1 MVAKIP
7 TICILAGGRGTRLG
21 ALTLN
26 SPKPLL
32 PVAGRPFIEHILV
45 GLGESGAHRVV
56 LSIGY
61 LAEQFRDALGDG
73 GRFGLDLHFVEDG
86 DTPAGTAGGIRNCL
100 PLLDDP
106 FIVMYGDSLLDTG
119 PEAVIAAHI
128 AGQRPATM
136 TVIRSSLCNEEAN
149 CVVQGDQV
157 TAYGKNPPPIESTF
171 VDYGMLVFSKA
182 VFADFE
188 GPDLSTLQSDLAA
201 SRCLTAFEVKSPYIE
216 IGTPD
221 ALAAAQNDLHA
232 DG

>member
-1 MVAKIP
+1 
-7 TICILAGGRGTRLG
+7 LG
-21 ALTLN
+21 ALTTN

-45 GLGESGAHRVV
+45 GLRESGADRVV

-61 LAEQFRDALGDG
+61 LAEQFRDTLGDG
-73 GRFGLDLHFVEDG
+73 GRFGLDLRFVEDG

-106 FIVMYGDSLLDTG
+106 FIVMYGDSLLDSD
-119 PEAVIAAHI
+119 PKAVIAAHI

-136 TVIRSSLCNEEAN
+136 TVMRSSLGNEEAN
-149 CVVQGDQV
+149 CVVEGDQV
-157 TAYGKNPPPIESTF
+157 TAYAKDPPPTKATF

-182 VFADFE
+182 IFADFE

-201 SRCLTAFEVKSPYIE
+201 SRRLTAFEVTSPYTE

-221 ALAAAQNDLHA
+221 ALAAARNDLHA